1 MTANDYVLSVIRKHS
16 LPMQIDRATELNV
29 IAPIKSIIS
38 RWAGN
43 CLCEIKLSGSRAKG
57 TAIDI
62 STDLDL
68 FISLSS
74 TTTTSL
80 SDIYESLYNKVT
92 GQGLTARKQN
102 VSIGVTYK
110 GKKIDLVPAK
120 RQSQYGGDHSLYKR
134 KSNTWTKTNID
145 THISRVLHSGRRNEI
160 IALKVW
166 RENHK
171 LEFPSILLETI
182 TIEALSGHSTTATA
196 DNILYMLRYIKENIR
211 SLRVIDP
218 ANTNNIISNDLS
230 TNEKQ
235 VLALQAEESL
245 SEQYWRQIIW

>member
-1 MTANDYVLSVIRKHS
+1 MTANDYVLSVIRKHA
-16 LPMQIDRATELNV
+16 LPMQIDQATELNV
-29 IAPIKSIIS
+29 IAPIKNIIA
-38 RWAGN
+38 RWAGS

-74 TTTTSL
+74 TTNNSL
-80 SDIYESLYNKVT
+80 SDIYNSLYNKIT
-92 GQGLTARKQN
+92 SEGLTARKQN

-120 RQSQYGGDHSLYKR
+120 RQSQYGNDHSLYKR

-145 THISRVLHSGRRNEI
+145 THISRVINSGRRNEI

-182 TIEALSGHSTTATA
+182 TIDALSGHSTATTA
-196 DNILYMLRYIKENIR
+196 DNIWYMLRYIKENIC
-211 SLRVIDP
+211 SLRIIDP

-230 TNEKQ
+230 AYEKQ
-235 VLALQAEESL
+235 VLAQQAEESL
-245 SEQYWRQIIW
+245 SEQYWGQIIW